1 MPILI
6 PYAKKLYVDIID
18 AFNDLRL
25 FSSMNNGQ
33 LKLLDLKNVG
43 Y

>member
-1 MPILI
+1 M
-6 PYAKKLYVDIID
+6 ID
-18 AFNDLRL
+18 AFNDLRS

-33 LKLLDLKNVG
+33 LKLLVLKNVS